1 MPERVFQICGATIP
15 PMIGRKAIMERLCSA
30 LTKPTP
36 DHLQV
41 IGPRYAGKSVV
52 LHALAQRMQEAGMP
66 YGAVVLWDLGHQTP
80 DSDEAF
86 MSGLRDQLAAGLAK
100 VSPQYADYLRAVEGN
115 PYKEL
120 AEVFDELKDQGI
132 KVLMLWDGF
141 DKPLAGGKLSRNLWD
156 QLRELASRPSLRL
169 VIASRKRLYELIRDP
184 ESHSSDFWGI
194 FDMSPVRIECFDDN
208 DMKAALSHVSGF
220 TLSTG
225 AQTELINWSG
235 GFPPLL
241 LSVLNDLHEL
251 GVTGPV
257 APDAVNA
264 SAEKI
269 SDNLTGL
276 VNSLWSDCHQ
286 PSKDIFQEALAAHGL
301 DANGLSQA
309 DLAQLTEKGF
319 AKRSGSKISTS
330 CRFLEK
336 HVSAHAGDL
345 GLLAR
350 LFGSPENFQ
359 VNARSLLERRLHH
372 VKTLDPMLRGFID
385 NSLRWIP
392 DQPAV
397 SIQGV
402 RGIVDRALDL
412 IWTAEFGKDKKIP
425 TDYFSYWKLKDERG
439 PEQYWDEQ
447 FPVKRGHQIR
457 LLQLITGTD
466 RSGAK
471 AKCVTKN
478 TYALTN
484 AAHGF
489 GDFGQHIDGVPVDLG
504 TAFATLSV
512 CVELAAVLDR
522 ELGNAKMGSE

>member
-1 MPERVFQICGATIP
+1 MAERIFQICGATIP
-15 PMIGRKAIMERLCSA
+15 PMVGRKAIMERLCNA
-30 LTKPTP
+30 LTKPMP

-52 LHALAQRMQEAGMP
+52 LHALAQRMREVGTP
-66 YGAVVLWDLGHQTP
+66 YSAVILWDLGHQTP
-80 DSDEAF
+80 DSDETF
-86 MSGLRDQLAAGLAK
+86 MCGLRDQLVAGLAS
-100 VSPQYADYLRAVEGN
+100 VNSSYANYLRDVAGN

-169 VIASRKRLYELIRDP
+169 VIASRKRLHELIRDP

-208 DMKAALSHVSGF
+208 DLKAVLAMIPAFNFSS
-220 TLSTG
+220 G

-241 LSVLNDLHEL
+241 LSVLNDLLES
-251 GVTGPV
+251 GAIGKVTPES
-257 APDAVNA
+257 VNA
-264 SAEKI
+264 SSENI
-269 SDNLTGL
+269 IDNLSGL
-276 VNSLWSDCHQ
+276 VSLLWSDCHQ
-286 PSKDIFQEALAAHGL
+286 PSKDLFQEALGARGL
-301 DANGLSQA
+301 DMTGISQA
-309 DLAQLTEKGF
+309 DIAQLTEKGF
-319 AKRSGSKISTS
+319 AKRSGSKILPA

-336 HVSAHAGDL
+336 YVAAFAGDL
-345 GLLAR
+345 GLLIR
-350 LFGSPENFQ
+350 LFGSPERFNG
-359 VNARSLLERRLHH
+359 NARSLLERRLNHLS
-372 VKTLDPMLRGFID
+372 TLDPMLKGFID

-397 SIQGV
+397 CLQGV

-412 IWTAEFGKDKKIP
+412 IWATEFGRDKKIP
-425 TDYFSYWKLKDERG
+425 SEYFAYWKLKDERG

-447 FPVKRGHQIR
+447 FPAAKRGHQIR
-457 LLQLITGTD
+457 LLQLITGTEKSS
-466 RSGAK
+466 RK
-471 AKCVTKN
+471 AKYVTKN

-489 GDFGQHIDGVPVDLG
+489 SDFGQHIDGAVDLG
-504 TAFATLSV
+504 TAFAALSV
-512 CVELAAVLDR
+512 CIELAAALDR
-522 ELGNAKMGSE
+522 ELGCANREAA